1 VKAAPDRWQRDV
13 HDRRVEHDDEL
24 GHCQQRERPPAAINV
39 TGSWACGCGD

>member
-13 HDRRVEHDDEL
+13 HDRRVEHDDEF

-39 TGSWACGCGD
+39 TGSWASGCCG